1 MGDEVYASDFIGDS
15 SQLYSEVITGD
26 TEARI
31 VAQRQAVD
39 PSYQGAETTVARL
52 GQPLGVLEGK
62 FTGVP
67 GGEAIVAAM
76 TKARMQ
82 EGSKGAA
89 SYVSQITDNLI
100 PHSIVAKTE
109 SGYTTDQLVDAHRA
123 QMIEQKPERDKLVTT
138 IYDKMS
144 GMEPADAFRAWAKVK
159 GKTISEATIKKI
171 IDGTK
176 ENGGNIESVLEAL
189 AFDTAVMVGLGISEP
204 SQQSIDVSKEL
215 YERGNYGPPTQPGK

>member
-1 MGDEVYASDFIGDS
+1 
-15 SQLYSEVITGD
+15 
-26 TEARI
+26 
-31 VAQRQAVD
+31 
-39 PSYQGAETTVARL
+39 
-52 GQPLGVLEGK
+52 
-62 FTGVP
+62 
-67 GGEAIVAAM
+67 M

-144 GMEPADAFRAWAKVK
+144 GMEPADAFRAWAKIK
-159 GKTISEATIKKI
+159 GKTISESTIKKI
-171 IDGTK
+171 ISAQG
-176 ENGGNIESVLEAL
+176 ENIESVLEAL
-189 AFDTAVMVGLGISEP
+189 AFDAAVMVGLGISEP